1 MLTRRLGLTVHG
13 LSHRR
18 KFVMKKLT
26 PSFAALV
33 VLSTFVYAG
42 PEPLPSGK
50 EMKQVAP
57 APAPTCFNWS
67 GFYVGAFGGY
77 KFSSVNVDLA
87 VGGSWFEDGPA
98 VPARIDEEGSKDL
111 DNSGAELGGVIG
123 Y

>member
-1 MLTRRLGLTVHG
+1 MLTRRLELTVHG

-50 EMKQVAP
+50 EMKEVAP
-57 APAPTCFNWS
+57 IPTPTCFDWS
-67 GFYVGAFGGY
+67 GFYVGGFGGF
-77 KFSSVNVDLA
+77 KRSNVDLDLTLS
-87 VGGSWFEDGPA
+87 GSWMTVPQA
-98 VPARIDEEGSKDL
+98 VEFGEAAGSRDL
-111 DNSGAELGGVIG
+111 DNDGGEVGGLI
-123 Y
+123 

>member
-50 EMKQVAP
+50 EMKEVAP

-67 GFYVGAFGGY
+67 GFYVGGFCGY
-77 KFSSVNVDLA
+77 KRSNVDLDLTLS
-87 VGGSWFEDGPA
+87 GSW
-98 VPARIDEEGSKDL
+98 
-111 DNSGAELGGVIG
+111 SGAAPGRGFGGAAGYGGLGYNGRAAA
-123 Y
+123 